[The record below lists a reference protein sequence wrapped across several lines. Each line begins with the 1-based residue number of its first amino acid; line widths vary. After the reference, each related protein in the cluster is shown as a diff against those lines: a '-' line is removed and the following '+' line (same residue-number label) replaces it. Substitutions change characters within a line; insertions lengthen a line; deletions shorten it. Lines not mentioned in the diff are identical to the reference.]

1 MSAESKVKIP
11 HLCSPIAYDE
21 YLDKILLAIY
31 RLGKASTSK
40 DIVGKD
46 SSLEDHVCVGRAAS
60 FLSYLG
66 LTDGERSP
74 FNLSPLGRQIA
85 IALHEGRNEDALN
98 LWQKAL
104 TSHSL
109 HSELQKYI
117 EAQGGRRGTSLGFA
131 EHLRTLAGKDWITK
145 YVQEGGKR
153 LCILFASKGLLTF
166 NRDEDAISFPTQV
179 QAPTAPPTTPSAPT
193 TVPTTISTQVTS
205 QAPRMPT
212 STLPFTINI
221 TVEAKDADSIKE
233 VINLIKELTRQK
245 GESS

>member
-1 MSAESKVKIP
+1 MSSQTKIKIP
-11 HLCSPIAYDE
+11 HLCSPTTYDE

-60 FLSYLG
+60 FLSYIG
-66 LTDGERSP
+66 LVEGERSP

-85 IALHEGRNEDALN
+85 IALHEGRNQDALN

-104 TSHSL
+104 TSHNL
-109 HSELQKYI
+109 YSELQKYI

-131 EHLRTLAGKDWITK
+131 EHLRTLAGKDWVTR

-153 LCILFASKGLLTF
+153 LCVLFANKGLLTF
-166 NRDEDAISFPTQV
+166 DRGDDAISFPTGV
-179 QAPTAPPTTPSAPT
+179 LPPTTPPTAPPTALPT
-193 TVPTTISTQVTS
+193 TPPTT
-205 QAPRMPT
+205 PPT
-212 STLPFTINI
+212 PPGAGVRGTLAYTINI
-221 TVEAKDADSIKE
+221 VIEAKDADSIKQ
-233 VINLIKELTRQK
+233 VINLIRELTGRK
-245 GESS
+245 AEPS